1 MKINFQTETLANGLR
16 VFYLPKQETNAVT
29 VMFAFKVGSR
39 YETAKQNGLSHFL
52 EHMFFKGTEKRPN
65 SQAIS
70 QVLDTL
76 GAEFNAF
83 TSEEVTAYYV
93 STDKANFTIA
103 FDVLTD
109 MLYHS
114 KFEAEEIA
122 KEKGVICEEIK
133 MYADNP
139 MSHIYEISK
148 LLAYGDTPLGRDIA
162 GTSASVNA
170 FERQD
175 FLDYLERFYTPANTI
190 VIIAGNGQVED
201 WQRAVAP
208 LAELKSGAASQFEAQ
223 TTLTTEVL
231 RHSPKPIDQVHLD
244 LIVPGLKRTDPAMPI
259 LSILSNILGG
269 TMSSRLFVEVREK
282 AGLAYYVRSQIE
294 DTHDIGILSLAAGV
308 DPQKLP
314 LAVKT
319 IGQELDKLMDEPV
332 SAEELS
338 RAKQNIRGKMSLRLE
353 SSYAL
358 ANYIASEAITHEKIE
373 QPDQWLAKIEAV
385 TATEVQDLAK
395 QLLARGQRKL
405 AMVGPV
411 ESATLESLHQSL
423 N

>member
-1 MKINFQTETLANGLR
+1 MKIDFQTETLANGLR

-93 STDKANFTIA
+93 STDKANFNIA

-122 KEKGVICEEIK
+122 KEKGVISEEIK

-162 GTSASVNA
+162 GTHASVNA

-175 FLDYLERFYTPANTI
+175 FIDYLEKFYTPANTV
-190 VIIAGNGQVED
+190 VIIAGNGQVQD
-201 WQRAVAP
+201 WQQAVAP
-208 LAELKSGAASQFEAQ
+208 LSELPAGATSQFEAQ
-223 TTLTTEVL
+223 TKLTDELL

-244 LIVPGLKRTDPAMPI
+244 LIVPGLKRTDAAMPT
-259 LSILSNILGG
+259 LTILSNILGG

-314 LAVKT
+314 QAVLT
-319 IGQELDKLMDEPV
+319 IGKELDKLMSDPV
-332 SAEELS
+332 AAEELS

-358 ANYIASEAITHEKIE
+358 ANYIASEAITHDQIE
-373 QPDQWLAKIEAV
+373 QPDQWLAKLEAV
-385 TATEVQDLAK
+385 TTPEAHALAK
-395 QLLARGQRKL
+395 KLLARGQRKL

-411 ESATLESLHQSL
+411 EPATLERLQQSL